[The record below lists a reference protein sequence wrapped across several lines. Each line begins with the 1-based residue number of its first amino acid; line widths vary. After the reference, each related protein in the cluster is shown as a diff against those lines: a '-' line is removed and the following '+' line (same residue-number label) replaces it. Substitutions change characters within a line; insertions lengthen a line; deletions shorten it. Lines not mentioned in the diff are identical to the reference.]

1 VEQVVRGVR
10 HEPEQLAW
18 LLLLSVDR
26 TQAKGSTVRL
36 IVPSDPEVARALGSG
51 FSEDEILL
59 AENYLLD
66 QGYVAP
72 ANIGLTWG
80 TYTIT
85 SAGLGW
91 LDEGFPWPS
100 EASRI
105 VAEERGELATPRP
118 ATLGAHEGSR
128 RPSEPV
134 SWWRRLFERLRLRR
148 RSGTRQRKAGRTL
161 GR

>member
-1 VEQVVRGVR
+1 VRR
-10 HEPEQLAW
+10 EPEQLAW

-26 TQAKGSTVRL
+26 MQAKGSTVRL
-36 IVPSDPEVARALGSG
+36 IVPGDPEVARALDPAL
-51 FSEDEILL
+51 SEDEILS

-66 QGYVAP
+66 RGYVAP

-85 SAGLGW
+85 SAGFDW

-100 EASRI
+100 EVSRI

-118 ATLGAHEGSR
+118 REGSG
-128 RPSEPV
+128 RPSV
-134 SWWRRLFERLRLRR
+134 SWWRRLFERRLWLRR
-148 RSGTRQRKAGRTL
+148 RSGTRRWKAGRTL

>member
-1 VEQVVRGVR
+1 VRL
-10 HEPEQLAW
+10 EPEQLAW

-26 TQAKGSTVRL
+26 MQAKGSTVRL
-36 IVPSDPEVARALGSG
+36 IVPSDPEVARALDPAL
-51 FSEDEILL
+51 SEHEILS

-66 QGYVAP
+66 RGYIAP

-100 EASRI
+100 EASR
-105 VAEERGELATPRP
+105 VATEEPGELAAPRP
-118 ATLGAHEGSR
+118 ATLGAHVGSQR
-128 RPSEPV
+128 RSV
-134 SWWRRLFERLRLRR
+134 SWWRRLFERRLWLRR
-148 RSGTRQRKAGRTL
+148 RSGTRRWKAGRML